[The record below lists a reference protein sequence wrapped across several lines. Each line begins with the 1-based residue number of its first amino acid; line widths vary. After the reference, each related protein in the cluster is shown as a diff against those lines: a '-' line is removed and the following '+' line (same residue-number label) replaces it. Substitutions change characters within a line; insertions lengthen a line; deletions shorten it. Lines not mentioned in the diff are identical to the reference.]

1 MTPKLVGIVLKVSNP
16 QKLANWY
23 KDVLG
28 MSIKQDGTNSWI
40 CEYEKFNQSAQVKL
54 IPGPSGSQY
63 KSERDHVYWKIGL
76 SLQDVNLAREKIMNL
91 GTSQVSPPA
100 QFFDIGYLC
109 HLADP
114 EGFSIELLQ
123 HTFEKNFVKS
133 PLDTTGMVLGQTC
146 LIGQI
151 TLRCSNIEKSLEF
164 YQEIL
169 GMKLLSI
176 QQVEAYGF
184 TLYFLAFTD
193 ETPPNEDLNSI
204 EIREW
209 LWQRPYTTIEL
220 QHKPGA
226 KLQGMTDNCNNLGVE
241 SVEIQA
247 LPDTEQ
253 KLVTAGYTI
262 ISKNE
267 TDYQVDDPDGA
278 RIKIT
283 SI

>member
-28 MSIKQDGTNSWI
+28 MSIKQDGTNWI

-63 KSERDHVYWKIGL
+63 KSERNHVYWKIGL

-100 QFFDIGYLC
+100 QFFNIGYLC

-133 PLDTTGMVLGQTC
+133 HGRETATFVKKQGLDRTFYECDNHMYRLGPR
-146 LIGQI
+146 
-151 TLRCSNIEKSLEF
+151 TLPDGSGWPAACS
-164 YQEIL
+164 
-169 GMKLLSI
+169 
-176 QQVEAYGF
+176 
-184 TLYFLAFTD
+184 
-193 ETPPNEDLNSI
+193 PP
-204 EIREW
+204 
-209 LWQRPYTTIEL
+209 RP
-220 QHKPGA
+220 A
-226 KLQGMTDNCNNLGVE
+226 AVCC
-241 SVEIQA
+241 QA
-247 LPDTEQ
+247 LFP
-253 KLVTAGYTI
+253 GC
-262 ISKNE
+262 SGG
-267 TDYQVDDPDGA
+267 PGGA
-278 RIKIT
+278 QAHSAIQHLPVRT
-283 SI
+283 NG